1 MFLDDHDGI
10 NGVNPHLGP
19 WHNVYR
25 IVTTFL
31 VVIART
37 YSELK
42 SSLSMSN
49 DPPLASSPPPGG
61 FAARVGTALLIVGLF
76 VILVLALWSAAH
88 VLLLFFAALLLAV
101 LLRTAAHPVSQW
113 TKLPTRWSLSLVL
126 VLLLV
131 FAGAAGWLAAPKVT
145 EQFMELRTS
154 LHESIE
160 SLAERL
166 EDTPVGDTIEDRVS
180 EMTENTNG
188 SNGMWEKLGGMF
200 STTFGAVAGILV
212 FLISS
217 IFLAYNPRLYLAGI
231 SRLVPLERRPR
242 TCEVFTALGHTLQ
255 GWLIGQAISMA
266 FLFAT
271 TWIMLALLGVPLAF
285 ILALVT
291 GLATFVPYIGPLLA
305 LVPILLVAFVEDPM
319 LAVYTGGLY
328 MVIQNVEANV
338 VMPLIFQ
345 RTVHLPPVL
354 TIAGQLIL
362 GGIFG
367 VLGFILAT
375 PLTAVGMVLVQKL
388 YVEDVLGDAMEDEVE
403 EIPKLPN
410 SVRP

>member
-1 MFLDDHDGI
+1 
-10 NGVNPHLGP
+10 
-19 WHNVYR
+19 
-25 IVTTFL
+25 
-31 VVIART
+31 
-37 YSELK
+37 
-42 SSLSMSN
+42 MSN
-49 DPPLASSPPPGG
+49 DPLLASSPAPGG
-61 FAARVGTALLIVGLF
+61 FAARVGTALLIVSLF
-76 VILVLALWSAAH
+76 VVVVLALWNAAQ
-88 VLLLFFAALLLAV
+88 VLLLFFAAMLLAV
-101 LLRTAAHPVSQW
+101 LLRTAAHPVSRW
-113 TKLPTRWSLSLVL
+113 TKLSTRWSLTLVL

-131 FAGAAGWLAAPKVT
+131 FTVAAGWLAAPKVT
-145 EQFMELRTS
+145 EQFMELRDS
-154 LHESIE
+154 VLESIG
-160 SLAERL
+160 SLADRL
-166 EDTPVGDTIEDRVS
+166 DDTPVGNIIEDRVS
-180 EMTENTNG
+180 EITENTNDK
-188 SNGMWEKLGGMF
+188 NRIWKKLGGIF

-231 SRLVPLERRPR
+231 IRLVPLARRAR

-255 GWLIGQAISMA
+255 GWLIGQAISMV

-271 TWIMLALLGVPLAF
+271 TWIMLALLGMPLAF

-338 VMPLIFQ
+338 LMPLIFQ
-345 RTVHLPPVL
+345 RTVHLPPAL

-375 PLTAVGMVLVQKL
+375 PLTAVAMVLAQKL
-388 YVEDVLGDAMEDEVE
+388 YVEDVLGDAMENEVE
-403 EIPKLPN
+403 DIPKLPN
-410 SVRP
+410 SS

>member
-1 MFLDDHDGI
+1 MFDEI
-10 NGVNPHLGP
+10 NILLP
-19 WHNVYR
+19 
-25 IVTTFL
+25 
-31 VVIART
+31 
-37 YSELK
+37 
-42 SSLSMSN
+42 MSN
-49 DPPLASSPPPGG
+49 DPFLASSAPPGK
-61 FAARVGTALLIVGLF
+61 FAAQVGSALMIVSLF
-76 VILVLALWSAAH
+76 VVAVLALWNAAQ

-101 LLRTAAHPVSQW
+101 LLRTAAHPVSRW
-113 TKLPTRWSLSLVL
+113 TKLSTRWSLSLVL
-126 VLLLV
+126 LLLLG
-131 FAGAAGWLAAPKVT
+131 FAGAAGWLAVPKVT
-145 EQFMELRTS
+145 EQFMELRS
-154 LHESIE
+154 SIHESIE
-160 SLAERL
+160 SLALRL
-166 EDTPVGDTIEDRVS
+166 EDTPVGDIIEDRVS
-180 EMTENTNG
+180 EMSESANG
-188 SNGMWEKLGGMF
+188 SNGMWEKLGGIF

-231 SRLVPLERRPR
+231 IRLVPLPRRAQA
-242 TCEVFTALGHTLQ
+242 CGVFTALGKTLQ

-271 TWIMLALLGVPLAF
+271 TWIMLGLLGVPLAL

-305 LVPILLVAFVEDPM
+305 VVPILLVAFVEDPM

-328 MVIQNVEANV
+328 LVIQNVEANV
-338 VMPLIFQ
+338 LMPLIFQ

-367 VLGFILAT
+367 VIGFILAT

-388 YVEDVLGDAMEDEVE
+388 YVEDMLGDLMENEVGDL
-403 EIPKLPN
+403 PKLPN
-410 SVRP
+410 SS